1 MQIDARRGEIRRMC
15 SARAGAGL
23 RVAGRI
29 AALGIV
35 LLAQTVTSWAQTAS
49 GRLSGTVLDPSG
61 AAVMGSVVT
70 VRSETQGTVFS
81 VKTDRSGAFLVLGL
95 PAGEYTVQV
104 DLEGF
109 QSKVVRDVKVD
120 IAKETSLPPVR
131 LELGSV
137 TEVIEVK
144 GGVSQVQTTT
154 AELSS
159 TVTMEQIQHLPLIG
173 RGPLALIHLEA
184 GVAFSGRT
192 PTVING
198 QRTSF
203 SNVTLDGINIQDNYI
218 RDNGLNF
225 IPNRP
230 LVDQVSEFTITTQNG
245 NPAFGG
251 GASQVNFTTPSGTN
265 DFHGNAYW
273 HNRNSQFSANQWFSN
288 KTGTAKPFLNLNQAG
303 ASLGGPIV
311 RNRLLFYT
319 NYEAFRQRSQV
330 LANTVIPTAAARQGL
345 FTYRDLASNQV
356 RQINV
361 LAAAGIAT
369 DPKADELLA
378 QVPGAEN
385 INNLDVGD
393 SDPTLLRNTA
403 GYRFNARDNSNR
415 DAVTN
420 RVDYIHSDR
429 HFLSG
434 TYQYTRD
441 EADRPDVGTGF
452 QTTPVVKEFSHT
464 QLVSAGWN
472 WTPSPRWSN
481 ELRGGFNL
489 APGDFRTEQ
498 TLGSPLFDGFSY
510 TNPVVNFEPEGRYAN
525 TFNFMDNAAWQAGT
539 HSVRFGGS
547 AQQIDVETF
556 TTQGVVP
563 QFDIGISLVNP
574 IGLDPFQFPGDVSP
588 QDLDAAEGMLASL
601 GGIIGSG
608 GRTFNVT
615 SRDSGFV
622 PDAELRRRYSLNTYA
637 LYAQDSWRV
646 RPTLTVSYGLRWEY
660 TGRVD
665 ERGGLMLSPVDGPEG
680 IRATLLSNATLDFAG
695 AAAGRPLYRK
705 DLNNFAP
712 NIGIAYDLFGNGRTA
727 LRMGYSINFV
737 NDEAILTG
745 ENAASSNAGLQTDIG
760 RPDLVTTMSGPL
772 PSFEAPAFRVPRTAR
787 DNLAENAFSALF
799 SMDPNIRSPYV
810 QQWTFGIQHALDS
823 STVFEVRYVG
833 NKGTKLWRGF
843 DLNQVLIR
851 ENGFLDDF
859 LRARSN
865 GFLALD
871 STGSFDPSFNPLIPG
886 SQVLTVFPQLFLGGL
901 LSNTGVRSLIQ
912 RGEAGEMG
920 ATYYG
925 LGFAQD
931 TDVRFVPNLNTF
943 VADLIT
949 NFSNSSY
956 NALQVEL
963 RRRAAAGV
971 QFQANYTF
979 GKTLTDS
986 SGTLVRFDPFLDI
999 NNPKI
1004 GRARADFDINHV
1016 FNANFVWPLPLGP
1029 GQRWDYAPLRRLME
1043 GWTISSILSWQSGAP
1058 LSVLSG
1064 RGTLNRRIRS
1074 IENTAVTALNKGQLD
1089 DIVRFRMTGDGPFL
1103 IAEGAINPR
1112 DNRGVAGDGE
1122 APFPGQVFAHPGAG
1136 ELGVLQRR
1144 LFNSP
1149 SAFGLDLAVDKT
1161 MRFRDPHSLLL
1172 GVKVANLLNHPVFF
1186 SRSHFL
1192 DSTQFGRVTGVLIGG
1207 RVIEFQ
1213 LRYGF

>member
-1 MQIDARRGEIRRMC
+1 MCTVRAVGGRRVRGW
-15 SARAGAGL
+15 A
-23 RVAGRI
+23 
-29 AALGIV
+29 AALAIV
-35 LLAQTVTSWAQTAS
+35 LLGQGVTARAQTAS

-61 AAVMGSVVT
+61 AAVMAAAVT
-70 VRSETQGTVFS
+70 VRSETQGAVFS
-81 VKTDRSGAFLVLGL
+81 VETDASGAFIVLGL
-95 PAGEYTVQV
+95 PSGEYAVEV
-104 DLEGF
+104 DFEGF
-109 QSKVVRDVKVD
+109 QRQVVRDVKVD
-120 IAKETSLPPVR
+120 IARETSLPPLR

-137 TEVIEVK
+137 TEVVEVE

-154 AELSS
+154 AEISS
-159 TVTMEQIQHLPLIG
+159 TVTMEQIKHLPLIG

-184 GVAFSGRT
+184 SVAFQGRT

-225 IPNRP
+225 LPNHP

-245 NPAFGG
+245 NAAFGG

-265 DFHGNAYW
+265 DFHGNVFW
-273 HNRNSQFSANQWFSN
+273 HNRNSAFSANQWFSN
-288 KTGTAKPFLNLNQAG
+288 KTGTRKPFLNLNQAG

-311 RNRLLFYT
+311 KNKLLFYT
-319 NYEAFRQRSQV
+319 NYEALRQRSQTLV
-330 LANTVIPTAAARQGL
+330 NTVVPTGDARRGL
-345 FTYRDLASNQV
+345 FTYRDLDGNQV
-356 RQINV
+356 RKINV
-361 LAAAGIAT
+361 FDAAVIGT
-369 DPKADELLA
+369 DPAADGLLA
-378 QVPGAEN
+378 RVPGPEN
-385 INNLDVGD
+385 INNFDVGD
-393 SDPTLLRNTA
+393 SDLTLLRNTA
-403 GYRFNARDNSNR
+403 GFRFNAQNNSDR
-415 DAVTN
+415 DALTS
-420 RVDYIHSDR
+420 RLDYIVSDR

-441 EADRPDVGTGF
+441 EADRPDRGTGF

-489 APGDFRTEQ
+489 APGDFRTSQ
-498 TLGSPLFDGFSY
+498 PVASPLFDGFFY
-510 TNPVVNFEPEGRYAN
+510 TNPVVNFEPEGRNAD
-525 TFNFMDNAAWQAGT
+525 TFNLMDNAAWQAGT
-539 HSVRFGGS
+539 HSIRFGGS
-547 AQQIDVETF
+547 VQKVDVETF
-556 TTQGVVP
+556 TTAGVAP
-563 QFDIGISLVNP
+563 GFDIGISLSNP
-574 IGLDPFQFPGDVSP
+574 IALDPFQFPGEVSP
-588 QDLDAAEGMLASL
+588 QDLDSAESMLASL

-615 SRDSGFV
+615 SRQSGFV
-622 PDAELRRRYSLNTYA
+622 PDAELRRRYSLNTYG

-646 RPTLTVSYGLRWEY
+646 RPNLTVSYGVRWEY

-665 ERGGLMLSPVDGPEG
+665 ERGGLMLSPIVGPEG

-695 AAAGRPLYRK
+695 AAAGRPLYGK

-712 NIGIAYDLFGNGRTA
+712 QIGIAYGLFGNGRTA
-727 LRMGYSINFV
+727 LRMGYSINYV

-745 ENAASSNAGLQTDIG
+745 ENASSSNAGLQTDIAEL
-760 RPDLVTTMSGPL
+760 DLVTTMSGPL
-772 PSFEAPAFRVPRTAR
+772 PSFEPPEFRLPRTAR

-810 QQWTFGIQHALDS
+810 QQWTFGIQHALDD

-859 LRARSN
+859 QRARSN

-871 STGSFDPSFNPLIPG
+871 SNGSFDPSFNPSLPG
-886 SQVLTVFPQLFLGGL
+886 SQQLTVFPELFLGGL
-901 LSNTGVRSLIQ
+901 LSNTAVRSLIQ
-912 RGEAGEMG
+912 RGETGELA

-925 LGFAQD
+925 LGFSQGTNVAL
-931 TDVRFVPNLNTF
+931 VPNQNTF
-943 VADLIT
+943 VSDLIT

-979 GKTLTDS
+979 AKVLTDS

-1029 GQRWDYAPLRRLME
+1029 GQRWDYAPLRRVME
-1043 GWTISSILSWQSGAP
+1043 GWTVSSIVSWQSGAP
-1058 LSVLSG
+1058 LSILSG

-1074 IENTAVTALNKGQLD
+1074 VENTAVTALNKGELD

-1103 IAEGAINPR
+1103 IAESAINPR
-1112 DNRGVAGDGE
+1112 DNSGVAGDGE
-1122 APFPGQVFAHPGAG
+1122 APFPGQVFSHPGAG

-1144 LFNSP
+1144 LFNST

-1172 GVKVANLLNHPVFF
+1172 GVKIANLLNHPVFF

-1192 DSTQFGRVTGVLIGG
+1192 DSTQFGRVSGVLLGA
-1207 RVIEFQ
+1207 RVLEFQ

>member
-1 MQIDARRGEIRRMC
+1 MVKQKTMAVNRPFPRLSGDRGGPPLTVHGSEGAPEEANALVQIGAPRGEIRMMC
-15 SARAGAGL
+15 TARAVAGL
-23 RVAGRI
+23 RAVGRI
-29 AALGIV
+29 AAFGIV

-61 AAVMGSVVT
+61 AAVMAAVVT
-70 VRSETQGTVFS
+70 VRSKTQGTVFS
-81 VKTDRSGAFLVLGL
+81 VETDRSGAFLVLGL
-95 PAGEYTVQV
+95 PSGEYTVEV

-120 IAKETSLPPVR
+120 IARETSLPPLR

-137 TEVIEVK
+137 TEVVEVK

-159 TVTMEQIQHLPLIG
+159 TVTMEQTQHLPLIG

-265 DFHGNAYW
+265 DFHGNVYW
-273 HNRNSQFSANQWFSN
+273 HNRNSKFSANQWFSN
-288 KTGTAKPFLNLNQAG
+288 KTGTRKPFLNLNQAG

-311 RNRLLFYT
+311 KNRLLFYT
-319 NYEAFRQRSQV
+319 NYEAFRLRSQV
-330 LANTVIPTAAARQGL
+330 LANTVIPTAAARRGI
-345 FTYRDLASNQV
+345 FTYRDLAGNQV
-356 RQINV
+356 RQVNV
-361 LAAAGIAT
+361 LAAAGTAT

-378 QVPGAEN
+378 QVPGPEN
-385 INNLDVGD
+385 INNLDAGD

-403 GYRFNARDNSNR
+403 GYRFNARDNSDR
-415 DAVTN
+415 DAVTS

-434 TYQYTRD
+434 TYQYTRE
-441 EADRPDVGTGF
+441 EADRPDAGTGF
-452 QTTPVVKEFSHT
+452 QTLPVVKEFGHT

-481 ELRGGFNL
+481 EVRGGFNL
-489 APGDFRTEQ
+489 APADFRTSQ
-498 TLGSPLFDGFSY
+498 PAPSPLFDGFFY
-510 TNPVVNFEPEGRYAN
+510 TNPVVNFEPRGRN
-525 TFNFMDNAAWQAGT
+525 TDTFNFMDNAAWQAGT
-539 HSVRFGGS
+539 HLVRFGGS
-547 AQQIDVETF
+547 VQQVDVATF

-574 IGLDPFQFPGDVSP
+574 IGLDPFQFPGGVSP
-588 QDLDAAEGMLASL
+588 QDLDAAEGLLASL

-615 SRDSGFV
+615 SRQSGFV

-646 RPTLTVSYGLRWEY
+646 RPTLTLSYGLRWEY

-665 ERGGLMLSPVDGPEG
+665 ERDGLMLSPVVGPEG
-680 IRATLLSNATLDFAG
+680 VRATLLSNATLDFAG

-712 NIGIAYDLFGNGRTA
+712 NIGIAYDVFGNGRTA
-727 LRMGYSINFV
+727 LRMGYSINYV

-745 ENAASSNAGLQTDIG
+745 ENATSSNAGLQADILEINL
-760 RPDLVTTMSGPL
+760 DTTMSGAL
-772 PSFEAPAFRVPRTAR
+772 PSFDTPPFRVPRTAQQ
-787 DNLAENAFSALF
+787 NLIENPLSALF
-799 SMDPNIRSPYV
+799 SIDPDIRSPYV
-810 QQWTFGIQHALDS
+810 QQWNIGIQHAIDS

-843 DLNQVLIR
+843 DLNQVMIR
-851 ENGFLDDF
+851 ENGFLEDF
-859 LRARSN
+859 RRARSN

-871 STGSFDPSFNPLIPG
+871 SIGSFDPSFNPSISG
-886 SQVLTVFPQLFLGGL
+886 SQPLTVFPQLFLGGL
-901 LSNTGVRSLIQ
+901 FSNTVVQSLIQ
-912 RGEAGEMG
+912 RGETGELA
-920 ATYYG
+920 ATYYA
-925 LGFAQD
+925 LRFAD
-931 TDVRFVPNLNTF
+931 GTGIDFVPNRDTF
-943 VADLIT
+943 VADLVT

-963 RRRAAAGV
+963 RRRAAAGL

-979 GKTLTDS
+979 GKVLTDS

-1029 GQRWDYAPLRRLME
+1029 GQRWDYTPLSRVME
-1043 GWTISSILSWQSGAP
+1043 G
-1058 LSVLSG
+1058 
-1064 RGTLNRRIRS
+1064 
-1074 IENTAVTALNKGQLD
+1074 
-1089 DIVRFRMTGDGPFL
+1089 
-1103 IAEGAINPR
+1103 
-1112 DNRGVAGDGE
+1112 
-1122 APFPGQVFAHPGAG
+1122 
-1136 ELGVLQRR
+1136 
-1144 LFNSP
+1144 
-1149 SAFGLDLAVDKT
+1149 
-1161 MRFRDPHSLLL
+1161 
-1172 GVKVANLLNHPVFF
+1172 
-1186 SRSHFL
+1186 
-1192 DSTQFGRVTGVLIGG
+1192 
-1207 RVIEFQ
+1207 
-1213 LRYGF
+1213 